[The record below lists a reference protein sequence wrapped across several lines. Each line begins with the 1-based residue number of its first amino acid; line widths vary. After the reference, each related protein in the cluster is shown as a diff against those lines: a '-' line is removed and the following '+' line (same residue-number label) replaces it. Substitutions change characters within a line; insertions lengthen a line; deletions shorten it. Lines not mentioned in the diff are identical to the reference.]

1 MLLQSTA
8 YLIPGHATSLVT
20 TSSVRSVVRSRAPR
34 FVIAEHLVIMFHMCR
49 MRVTVMFHHHA
60 AGEAGEEEAVERVRL
75 AQRAKRET
83 VF

>member
-1 MLLQSTA
+1 M
-8 YLIPGHATSLVT
+8 PLVT
-20 TSSVRSVVRSRAPR
+20 MSSARSVVRSRVPR

-60 AGEAGEEEAVERVRL
+60 AAGEAGEEEAVERVRL